1 MTECDTK
8 NVIYMSIHA
17 NVILTSNQSP
27 RSMFC
32 IGGDKSDTGNSSI
45 TYQDVLCQFPSVPVN
60 TENV

>member
-1 MTECDTK
+1 M
-8 NVIYMSIHA
+8 IYMSIHA

-32 IGGDKSDTGNSSI
+32 IADDKSDTGNSNI
-45 TYQDVLCQFPSVPVN
+45 TYQDVLCQLASVPVN